1 MSQENVE
8 LARRASWAWNDGG
21 MDALLRY
28 MDADVEWHPPADSME
43 AGVYHGHDGVRDYL
57 GRPAEIFQESRLEP
71 LEVIDVDDERVI
83 SVIRVIGRSE
93 NFGEIDADFAWLI
106 TFGANGKIDSRRDVH
121 QQGPGPRGRG
131 FRSRARG
138 SRAS

>member
-8 LARRASWAWNDGG
+8 LVRRASWAWNDGG
-21 MDALLRY
+21 MDALLKY
-28 MDADVEWHPPADSME
+28 MDGDVEWHPFADSME

-57 GRPAEIFQESRLEP
+57 GRPAEIFEEARLEP

-93 NFGEIDADFAWLI
+93 NFGEIDAEFAWLI
-106 TFGANGKIDSRRDVH
+106 TIGANGKIVRVETFTD
-121 QQGPGPRGRG
+121 
-131 FRSRARG
+131 RAQALAAAG
-138 SRAS
+138 

>member
-1 MSQENVE
+1 MAQDNVE
-8 LARRASWAWNDGG
+8 RARQASWAWNDGG
-21 MDALLRY
+21 IDALLEY

-43 AGVYHGHDGVRDYL
+43 AGIYRGHDGVRDYL
-57 GRPAEIFQESRLEP
+57 GRPAEIFEESRLEP

-106 TFGANGKIDSRRDVH
+106 TFGANGKAIRVETFTNRAQALEAAGSRR
-121 QQGPGPRGRG
+121 
-131 FRSRARG
+131 
-138 SRAS
+138 

>member
-1 MSQENVE
+1 MSQANVE
-8 LARRASWAWNDGG
+8 LARQASWAWNNGG

-43 AGVYHGHDGVRDYL
+43 AGIYRGHDGVRDYL
-57 GRPAEIFQESRLEP
+57 GRPAEIFEDARLEP
-71 LEVIDVDDERVI
+71 LEVIDVDDQRVI

-106 TFGANGKIDSRRDVH
+106 TFGVNKKVIRVETFTHRAEALAVA
-121 QQGPGPRGRG
+121 
-131 FRSRARG
+131 SRAG
-138 SRAS
+138 